1 MAGLARV
8 VYMDG
13 KKVWMSY
20 PKVKETA
27 IRAIEK
33 YWPDFDG
40 LRFLNGTP
48 DLHLQ
53 LEESGGKCYL
63 YAAASWMPENND
75 FMNKALLNINADP
88 YKRYR
93 IYEKAL

>member
-1 MAGLARV
+1 MAGLARM

-13 KKVWMSY
+13 KKVWM
-20 PKVKETA
+20 
-27 IRAIEK
+27 
-33 YWPDFDG
+33 DFAG

-48 DLHLQ
+48 DLDLQ